1 MLAFHGETAADE
13 EEGTASEGD
22 DADEG
27 RNEVLLF
34 GSDLERAEIDGFFR
48 GGEADALSDEDEK
61 ADDDEK
67 ETDDEFRIHRKSGS
81 RSRGWWGRVP

>member
-1 MLAFHGETAADE
+1 VGSVLAFHGETAADE

-34 GSDLERAEIDGFFR
+34 GSDLEGAEIDGFFR
-48 GGEADALSDEDEK
+48 RGEADALTDEDEK

-81 RSRGWWGRVP
+81 RSRGW